1 MTTTVT
7 NGPMD
12 VVKRLEPVLR
22 ENAALADAE
31 RNLPKAAMAAMVEA
45 GIFRTWMPR
54 AFGGLEMAPTP
65 AIQLF
70 EEIARI
76 DSAAGWIASN
86 SCAITPL
93 CQVLPEAG
101 ATEICADPDIV
112 LAGGWFPPGRA
123 VPVDGGYRVS
133 GQWAFGSGCQHA
145 HWLTA
150 MGILTDHGEPRVGP
164 DGQPMQVMLFFPTAE
179 AEIVDTW
186 HTLGMRGTGSHD
198 IKLTEVFI
206 PARWTFVM
214 RPFDHPGSAFRGPL
228 YAFRLWLF
236 GPPIASVALG
246 IARAALEDCIA
257 LAGRKIPHNTQVA
270 LSDRATIQ
278 DRVARAKAMVD
289 AARAYL
295 YRALD
300 DTWAYL
306 SAGAKITPEQGI
318 PVQLATCYAVETAGK
333 AVDLVHTAVGTTG
346 IRNKHR
352 FQQYFRD
359 VHTVSQHGSGSPERF
374 ESVGKLLLGK
384 KSDWGFF
391 YL

>member
-1 MTTTVT
+1 LTTTFT
-7 NGPMD
+7 YEPMD
-12 VVKRLEPVLR
+12 MVKRLEPVLR
-22 ENAALADAE
+22 ENAMAAEAE
-31 RNLPKAAMAAMVEA
+31 RNLPKAAMTAMVEA

-70 EEIARI
+70 EELARI
-76 DSAAGWIASN
+76 DSAAGWVASN

-93 CQVLPEAG
+93 CQVLPDAG
-101 ATEICADPDIV
+101 AMEICADPDTV
-112 LAGGWFPPGRA
+112 LAGGWFPPGSA
-123 VPVDGGYRVS
+123 VPVAGGYRVS
-133 GQWAFGSGCQHA
+133 GQWTFGSGCQHA

-150 MGILTDHGEPRVGP
+150 MGIISDDGKPRLGP
-164 DGQPMQVMLFFPTAE
+164 KGQPVQVMLFFPFAE

-206 PARWTFVM
+206 PERRTFIM
-214 RPFDHPGSAFRGPL
+214 GPFDHPGSAFRGPL

-246 IARAALEDCIA
+246 IARAAIEDCIA
-257 LAGRKIPHNTQVA
+257 LAGRKIPNNTQVA
-270 LSDRATIQ
+270 LSDRSTVQ

-306 SAGAKITPEQGI
+306 STGAPITPEQGI
-318 PVQLATCYAVETAGK
+318 PVQLATCHAVETAGK
-333 AVDLVHTAVGTTG
+333 AVDLVHAVVGTSG
-346 IRNKHR
+346 IRNEHR

-359 VHTVSQHGSGSPERF
+359 VHTVSQHASGASERF

-384 KSDWGFF
+384 PSDWGFF
-391 YL
+391 YV

>member
-1 MTTTVT
+1 MTITVT
-7 NGPMD
+7 NRPMD

-22 ENAALADAE
+22 ENAAWADAE
-31 RNLPKAAMAAMVEA
+31 RNLPKAVMAAMVEA

-86 SCAITPL
+86 SCAMTPL

-101 ATEICADPDIV
+101 ATEICAEPDTV

-150 MGILTDHGEPRVGP
+150 MGIITDHGEPRVGP
-164 DGQPMQVMLFFPTAE
+164 DGQPMQVMLFCPTAE

-206 PARWTFVM
+206 PERRTFIM

-236 GPPIASVALG
+236 GPPNCQCS
-246 IARAALEDCIA
+246 ARDRPRRDRGLYCPRRTQDPKQHAGGPQRPGHRPRPCGPRQGNGRCRPRLS
-257 LAGRKIPHNTQVA
+257 LPRAGRHLGLPQ
-270 LSDRATIQ
+270 
-278 DRVARAKAMVD
+278 
-289 AARAYL
+289 
-295 YRALD
+295 
-300 DTWAYL
+300 
-306 SAGAKITPEQGI
+306 
-318 PVQLATCYAVETAGK
+318 
-333 AVDLVHTAVGTTG
+333 
-346 IRNKHR
+346 HR
-352 FQQYFRD
+352 HQN
-359 VHTVSQHGSGSPERF
+359 HS
-374 ESVGKLLLGK
+374 
-384 KSDWGFF
+384 
-391 YL
+391 